1 MSIRSQYSFIILNL
15 LEENGIQLLWQ
26 TGEKNYEC
34 LKSLETDKI
43 KVKPYIKEMDLA
55 YAICDLVISRAGALT
70 LSELLVCGM
79 PSILLPLPT
88 ATADHQTK
96 NAMTLVQAGAA
107 IMIDQHN
114 MDINHLKNT
123 VLELINDKNKLSIMR
138 KNALQLAKPNA
149 TRNIVKNILEVA
161 QI

>member
-1 MSIRSQYSFIILNL
+1 
-15 LEENGIQLLWQ
+15 
-26 TGEKNYEC
+26 
-34 LKSLETDKI
+34 
-43 KVKPYIKEMDLA
+43 
-55 YAICDLVISRAGALT
+55 
-70 LSELLVCGM
+70 M

-96 NAMTLVQAGAA
+96 NAKTIVQAGAA

-114 MDINHLKNT
+114 MDNNILKNT
-123 VLELINDKNKLSIMR
+123 ILELINDKDKLSDMR

-149 TRNIVKNILEVA
+149 TNNIVKNILEVA